1 MARYIVFWEY
11 NLGHCPVDM
20 KEKTS
25 QWLGLSEEC
34 NKMLK
39 SGQIKDWVHYA
50 GEAAGY
56 MIVEGNETDVL
67 RLSDS
72 YLPYIKCTAKVCL
85 SIGQCD
91 QVWKSLQA

>member
-11 NLGHCPVDM
+11 NVAHCPLDM

-25 QWLGLSEEC
+25 QWLILTDEC
-34 NKMLK
+34 KKMLK
-39 SGQIKDWVHYA
+39 SGQIKDWAHYA

-56 MIVEGNETDVL
+56 MIVEGDDKDVL

-72 YLPYIKCTAKVCL
+72 YLPYIRCTAKSFL
-85 SIGQCD
+85 TLEQCE
-91 QVWKSLQA
+91 QVWKSL